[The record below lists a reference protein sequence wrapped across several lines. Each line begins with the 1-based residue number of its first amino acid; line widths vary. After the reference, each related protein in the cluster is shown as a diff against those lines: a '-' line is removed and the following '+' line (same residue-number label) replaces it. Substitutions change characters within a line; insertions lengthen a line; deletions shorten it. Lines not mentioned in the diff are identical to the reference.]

1 MNCKDEMQDGGEGG
15 GKHREE
21 RVHTLCIHN
30 IQERSTKFLV
40 V

>member
-1 MNCKDEMQDGGEGG
+1 MNCKDEMQDGGGE
-15 GKHREE
+15 HREE

-30 IQERSTKFLV
+30 IQKRSTKLLV